1 MVKKIEWEALS
12 YFVMTTKFEQRI
24 NISIFMYFYRSRR
37 SVSSSYVQPSL
48 GAVHRALF
56 DDS

>member
-1 MVKKIEWEALS
+1 MI
-12 YFVMTTKFEQRI
+12 
-24 NISIFMYFYRSRR
+24 YRSRR
-37 SVSSSYVQPSL
+37 SVNSSYVQPSL

>member
-1 MVKKIEWEALS
+1 MKCLLVNPRPKNNPTGPAVRSLTE
-12 YFVMTTKFEQRI
+12 
-24 NISIFMYFYRSRR
+24 SRR